1 MKKFSFTTT
10 EYVEPGLEEEAVAH
24 PPVEENLADEP
35 MVIEFEETPSLGE
48 GGPALFETPEEA
60 VEHAFESV
68 EQEMEEAP
76 LVVTFEEDLE
86 FEGPELGEEGEG
98 GLFEEI
104 LEQIGYEEGSEDEDL
119 EIEES
124 EESEEPE
131 ENDAVDPL
139 AGAGLPPGA
148 APMAEERPGG
158 RRIPGTSEV
167 FYDDPEPEP
176 EPEKETNWVD
186 DRDPSHFMQYLTE
199 SMNRFNTEGIPGHD
213 GRSVVGLQ
221 RAIEWL
227 KRLDREISEAI
238 RKDIGNDID
247 AHQVEQVRQKIDE
260 YISTLKE
267 HLGKVKKKASPS
279 DMESKLIAMGRNEIE
294 KEATV
299 ARIQVVMTPFE
310 RAISGILINAVV
322 SGGKPF
328 EDVYDF
334 LKEKYK
340 LTDREELAILQIAM
354 DSGFPIFKDRG
365 TLGKSPEAGKET
377 ERHGVDFIKNYF
389 G

>member
-10 EYVEPGLEEEAVAH
+10 EYEEPGLEEESVSH

-35 MVIEFEETPSLGE
+35 FVVEFEETPTLGE

-60 VEHAFESV
+60 VEHAFDGAEL
-68 EQEMEEAP
+68 ELEEAP
-76 LVVTFEEDLE
+76 LVITFDEDL
-86 FEGPELGEEGEG
+86 GIDDPVEGEG
-98 GLFEEI
+98 ESGLFEEI
-104 LEQIGYEEGSEDEDL
+104 LEQIGYDEGEEDGEELPEEGEGSE
-119 EIEES
+119 
-124 EESEEPE
+124 
-131 ENDAVDPL
+131 ENEAADPM
-139 AGAGLPPGA
+139 AQHGAGLPNDLPG
-148 APMAEERPGG
+148 EESRPGG

-167 FYDDPEPEP
+167 FYDEPEPEP
-176 EPEKETNWVD
+176 EPEKETSWAD
-186 DRDPSHFMQYLTE
+186 DRDPAKFMQYLIE

-247 AHQVEQVRQKIDE
+247 AHQVEQVRQKIDSD
-260 YISTLKE
+260 IATLKE
-267 HLGKVKKKASPS
+267 HLGKVKKKAAPS
-279 DMESKLIAMGRNEIE
+279 EMESKLISMGRENIE

-310 RAISGILINAVV
+310 RAISGILINSVV

-334 LKEKYK
+334 LKDKYK

-365 TLGKSPEAGKET
+365 TIGTTPESGKET